1 MSSHGSPMK
10 TGQVIG
16 MMARWSGT
24 GRYTQKHQVPGAHR
38 VSLGSPASMHKIIEN
53 LGMAGLLDGHQE
65 SEQEP
70 ALWQISERGLALIDR
85 LHPDCEDPDL
95 PFRLDAWAA
104 AGYAS
109 MPAIDRYVRTFF
121 GKQLRFSPSRAA

>member
-85 LHPDCEDPDL
+85 
-95 PFRLDAWAA
+95 
-104 AGYAS
+104 
-109 MPAIDRYVRTFF
+109 YVRTFF